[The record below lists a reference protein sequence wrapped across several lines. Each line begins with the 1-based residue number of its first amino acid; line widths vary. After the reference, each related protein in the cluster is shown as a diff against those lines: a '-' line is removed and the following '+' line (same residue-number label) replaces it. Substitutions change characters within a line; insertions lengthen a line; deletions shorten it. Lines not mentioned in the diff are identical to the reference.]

1 MQNLN
6 LIIPEG
12 KTTAIVGE
20 SGSGKT
26 TLIKLLLKFYAP
38 EKGTIL
44 VGNTPLETINSS
56 HWRKKVGTLM
66 QDGFVFS
73 DTIAQN
79 IALAD
84 EEIDTEKLFFAA
96 KTANPD
102 TRRDQCARSLPG
114 LCRRAAQVAAGRRA
128 G

>member
-1 MQNLN
+1 MSLERLGEIHNEKDESPPAPEGGVFDDLTPPSGAGGLRALMLQNVFFRYGDPSSDYILQNLN
-6 LIIPEG
+6 LTIPEG

-56 HWRKKVGTLM
+56 HWRKK
-66 QDGFVFS
+66 
-73 DTIAQN
+73 
-79 IALAD
+79 
-84 EEIDTEKLFFAA
+84 
-96 KTANPD
+96 
-102 TRRDQCARSLPG
+102 
-114 LCRRAAQVAAGRRA
+114 
-128 G
+128 